1 MTSSAKRD
9 PPKREVPNLFPMGT
23 GPKKEPAPK
32 KARAIDTLLEEMK
45 AMRGGVPASETSLND
60 HIRAYEGANMT
71 ALDDPN
77 TTNLYV
83 GNISSQVSEEVLYKE
98 FGKFGRISS
107 VKIMWPR
114 TEEEKTR
121 PRNCGFVSF
130 HDRTAA
136 EKCKDAL
143 DGLEL
148 MGAELRIG
156 WSKPVKAAGVP
167 MVLAPDAAE
176 KVQMAL
182 RLGPSGGLGFSGG
195 PTRTQAPRRPEP
207 SASGEIVQVVVPEA
221 SIKATIDRVAS
232 YVRRY
237 GYEFETALMEKEH
250 KNATYEFLFN
260 LESAAHTYYRWR
272 AYSLA
277 QGDTVQAWRTEP
289 FVMVEGGPSF
299 VPPPLDSKVD
309 PKVPKVDPKD
319 LRRDDDRE
327 RRRDRSPDVRRDDK
341 EADRVRTK
349 QVREVTL
356 SDTEYDELSD
366 VLRSLTISRA
376 DIAKGMAF
384 ALDHA
389 DAGKEIVQTIAES
402 LTLDSTQASSKM
414 ARLYLVSDILHNS
427 QSGVKNASNYRTM
440 FQASLKDV
448 LKSFG
453 NAMKASSGRITA
465 LALEDQV
472 MKVLEV
478 WDRWSL
484 YPSHFIQELVALFRD
499 NPPPVKSLPK
509 EEDVDGEPLD
519 GEPMDDIDGEALDGD
534 PIDGEDIDGE
544 DMDGEPMDG
553 APMGAAGPD
562 LRRLPLN
569 ELVKLCQQQG
579 LASHGTQEQ
588 LVQRL
593 TGGPDARGKTAHADS
608 KWNNW

>member
-1 MTSSAKRD
+1 MSSFKRD
-9 PPKREVPNLFPMGT
+9 PPKREVPNLFPSSS
-23 GPKKEPAPK
+23 GPKKDPAPK

-45 AMRGGVPASETSLND
+45 AMRGGVPATETSLID
-60 HIRAYEGANMT
+60 HIRPHEGANMT
-71 ALDDPN
+71 AMDDPN

-83 GNISSQVSEEVLYKE
+83 GNISSQVSEEILFKE

-130 HDRTAA
+130 HDRPAA
-136 EKCKDAL
+136 EKCKDTL
-143 DGLEL
+143 DGMEL

-176 KVQMAL
+176 KVEMAL
-182 RLGPSGGLGFSGG
+182 RLGPSQGLGFSGG
-195 PTRTQAPRRPEP
+195 PARAQAPRRTEP
-207 SASGEIVQVVVPEA
+207 SAHSETIQVHVPEA
-221 SIKATIDRVAS
+221 SIKKTIDRVAT
-232 YVRRY
+232 YVKRY
-237 GYEFETALMEKEH
+237 GYDFETALMEKEH
-250 KNATYEFLFN
+250 KNSVYEFLFN

-277 QGDTVQAWRTEP
+277 QGDTLQSWRTDP

-299 VPPPLDSKVD
+299 VPPPLDSKPD
-309 PKVPKVDPKD
+309 SKD
-319 LRRDDDRE
+319 SRRDDDRD
-327 RRRDRSPDVRRDDK
+327 RRRDRDEDRDRDVRR
-341 EADRVRTK
+341 EDREPARTK
-349 QVREVTL
+349 HVREVTL
-356 SDTEYDELSD
+356 TDPEYDELSD
-366 VLRSLTISRA
+366 ILRSLTISRA

-402 LTLDSTQASSKM
+402 LTLDSTPVSSKM

-465 LALEDQV
+465 LALKDQV

-484 YPSHFIQELVALFRD
+484 YPSHFIQELVALFLD
-499 NPPPVKSLPK
+499 KPPPAKSLPK

-553 APMGAAGPD
+553 EPIGGTGPD

-593 TGGPDARGKTAHADS
+593 TRS
-608 KWNNW
+608 